1 MSDVKYEMKIEDVV
15 EIVSLF
21 EDAGMLVVI
30 DGGWAVDALLGR
42 QTRVHEDLDV
52 AVLHADVP
60 KMRALLSERG
70 FVDVPRDD
78 TWECNFVMGD
88 AKGQL
93 IDFHSCTFDEEKRNV
108 FGVAYEWEAWQGEGV
123 IGGRKVRCIEPKILV
138 DYHSG
143 YEVDANDFHDVKL
156 LCEKFGLA
164 IPKDFDGF
172 A

>member
-1 MSDVKYEMKIEDVV
+1 MKIQDVV

-30 DGGWAVDALLGR
+30 DGGWAVDALLGQ

-78 TWECNFVMGD
+78 T
-88 AKGQL
+88 
-93 IDFHSCTFDEEKRNV
+93 
-108 FGVAYEWEAWQGEGV
+108 
-123 IGGRKVRCIEPKILV
+123 
-138 DYHSG
+138 
-143 YEVDANDFHDVKL
+143 
-156 LCEKFGLA
+156 
-164 IPKDFDGF
+164 
-172 A
+172 

>member
-15 EIVSLF
+15 EIVTLF
-21 EDAGMLVVI
+21 EDEGMLVVI

-52 AVLHADVP
+52 AVLHVDVP
-60 KMRALLSERG
+60 KIRALLSERG

-88 AKGQL
+88 ANGRL
-93 IDFHSCTFDEEKRNV
+93 IDFHSCTFDKENRNV

-172 A
+172 E

>member
-21 EDAGMLVVI
+21 EDAGMFVVI
-30 DGGWAVDALLGR
+30 DGGWAVDALLGQ

-70 FVDVPRDD
+70 FVDMPRDD

-88 AKGQL
+88 AKGRL
-93 IDFHSCTFDEEKRNV
+93 IDFHSCTFDEEKQNV

-123 IGGRKVRCIEPKILV
+123 IGARKVRCIEPKILV

-172 A
+172 E

>member
-1 MSDVKYEMKIEDVV
+1 MKIQDVV

-30 DGGWAVDALLGR
+30 DGGWAVDALLGQ

-88 AKGQL
+88 ANGRL
-93 IDFHSCTFDEEKRNV
+93 IDFHSCTFDEEEQNV

-172 A
+172 E